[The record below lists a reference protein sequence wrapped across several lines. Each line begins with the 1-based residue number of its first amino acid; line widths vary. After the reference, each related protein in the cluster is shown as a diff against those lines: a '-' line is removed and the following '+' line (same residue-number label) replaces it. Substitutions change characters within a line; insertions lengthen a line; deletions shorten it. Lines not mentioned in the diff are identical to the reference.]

1 MTRTRFEIVPSTTP
15 VSDSHARARPRG
27 RGAIAA
33 GFVVWA
39 ALAGGAVAAHRVAEG
54 LLSSLDDENLG
65 QASRA
70 LEQLLARQKDQLA
83 AETAVLADD
92 NRIRATVLAPTFD
105 EATVQDVIEDLRK
118 ASGATLLAVLDAEGK
133 VKVVTGTGAL
143 KEANLGGS
151 SSVKAAV
158 AHPVSDVW
166 TLPDQV
172 QVIGIAPIR
181 SGDQTLALLVKGLPL
196 GRSQLATVEATL
208 GVAGAVFVGE
218 RLAASSSTSPDL
230 EEAFRSVG
238 RLAEGTERVSAGA
251 RTYVARM
258 TRTSEAANSARVA
271 WLVPRYHHLDRVRP
285 LLFLVWGPVA
295 LGACMLLILIVD
307 RRRTNG
313 GNP

>member
-1 MTRTRFEIVPSTTP
+1 MTRTRFEIVPPSTP
-15 VSDSHARARPRG
+15 VSASHAAGRPRT

-33 GFVVWA
+33 GLVVWA
-39 ALAGGAVAAHRVAEG
+39 VLAGGAYAAQRQIDG
-54 LLSSLDDENLG
+54 LLSSLDDESLG
-65 QASRA
+65 QAGRA

-118 ASGATLLAVLDAEGK
+118 ASGATLLAVLDASGK

-143 KEANLGGS
+143 KQANLGGS
-151 SSVKAAV
+151 SSVKAAFTRP
-158 AHPVSDVW
+158 ASDVW

-181 SGDQTLALLVKGLPL
+181 SGEQTMALLVKGLPL
-196 GRSQLATVEATL
+196 GRSQLSTVEATL
-208 GVAGAVFVGE
+208 GVTGAVFVGE
-218 RLAASSSTSPDL
+218 RLAASSAGPESED
-230 EEAFRSVG
+230 AFRTVG
-238 RLAEGTERVSAGA
+238 RLAEGTERVSAGGQS
-251 RTYVARM
+251 YLARM

-271 WLVPRYHHLDRVRP
+271 WLIPWHHHLERAR
-285 LLFLVWGPVA
+285 LLLTLVWAPVA
-295 LGACMLLILIVD
+295 LGAALLLILIVD

-313 GNP
+313 GNA